1 MRSSLLKIPPLLTLA
16 LLGAALPA
24 SAGAAETEAVAPLP
38 PSNYAVRPACSEARA
53 GFASCLALQLV
64 AVSAEAQ
71 RHTHPIGMVRRA
83 ARARPAVPSP
93 KTGELGLRP
102 QDLHSAYSLPT
113 SAPGE
118 QTIAIVDAYNDPR
131 AEADLKTYSEE
142 FGLPLCT
149 AENGC
154 FSKVSQE
161 TGEPL
166 PFPKTVKELEEAKAS
181 PSEEAK
187 EEAEEAAGWA
197 VEISLDIE
205 SAHATCQ
212 SCRILL
218 VEADSPGQRRPRRGR
233 AAGRGARRNRDLEL
247 VGHRRA
253 GDRSRQRRTSA
264 VRRSGDRDHCLGG
277 RRRLPQLGRRT
288 RLRTQHHPVPGS
300 LAARRLGRRH
310 AAGAARP
317 RRDLAGRDGLERAGA
332 QEGAAAACASR
343 PPPGSS
349 RRPTGAR
356 VGCGTKRAVAD
367 VSADADPYTG
377 LAIYDSDAPGELCET
392 RYLEGKT
399 EKSLPHW
406 CTLRRHQPGL
416 PDRRL
421 GVRARGRRERRRAA
435 GGNALREPPR
445 KPRPL
450 PRRDGRI
457 ERQMRLLQRR
467 NRASRTARPPK
478 RRPPAAPRRSRASRR
493 PATTGLRASARR
505 TASPASSRPAR
516 SHAGERSRAGRQRRR
531 RANAPRPPR
540 RPPRRAAPP
549 TPTVSVQLSALGLT
563 APALLAL
570 SRHRPAAGRIAFSFV
585 LNVPARLR
593 VTLSRRVRSHGRVRW
608 VSAAPAATVPARRRT
623 QRQASLRRPPARR
636 GHLPAHGHA
645 ERRQAALDP
654 VPDPL
659 GARER
664 GPPAAARARR
674 RHPPLR

>member
-113 SAPGE
+113 SAPSE

-161 TGEPL
+161 AGEPL

-181 PSEEAK
+181 PSEETK

-218 VEADSPGQRRPRRGR
+218 VEADTPANEDLVAAELRAEALGATVISNSWGTAEQAIEAASDEHPPFDDPGIVIT
-233 AAGRGARRNRDLEL
+233 AS
-247 VGHRRA
+247 A
-253 GDRSRQRRTSA
+253 GDDGYRNWAAEHAFERNITQYPAASPHVVS
-264 VRRSGDRDHCLGG
+264 VGG
-277 RRRLPQLGRRT
+277 T
-288 RLRTQHHPVPGS
+288 RLAP
-300 LAARRLGRRH
+300 LGLSGTWQGETVWNGLG
-310 AAGAARP
+310 AGGGGCSVRFT
-317 RRDLAGRDGLERAGA
+317 
-332 QEGAAAACASR
+332 AAAWQQQAADW
-343 PPPGSS
+343 SS
-349 RRPTGAR
+349 L
-356 VGCGTKRAVAD
+356 GCGTKRAVAD

-406 CTLRRHQPGL
+406 CTYGGTSLASPIVASVFALAGGAGGVGQPAETLYANLHESPGRFHDVTVGSNGKCASYNVETGFSNCTPAEEAGASCASTL
-416 PDRRL
+416 ACLAAPGYDGPS
-421 GVRARGRRERRRAA
+421 GVGTPNGVTGFVPVPPVATPGSESSPAVSGGGSERAA
-435 GGNALREPPR
+435 
-445 KPRPL
+445 
-450 PRRDGRI
+450 
-457 ERQMRLLQRR
+457 
-467 NRASRTARPPK
+467 
-478 RRPPAAPRRSRASRR
+478 PAAAST
-493 PATTGLRASARR
+493 PS
-505 TASPASSRPAR
+505 
-516 SHAGERSRAGRQRRR
+516 
-531 RANAPRPPR
+531 
-540 RPPRRAAPP
+540 AAPP

-593 VTLSRRVRSHGRVRW
+593 VTLSRRVRSHRRVRW
-608 VSAAPAATVPARRRT
+608 VSAAPAATVPAQAGRSVKRLSGVRR
-623 QRQASLRRPPARR
+623 L
-636 GHLPAHGHA
+636 
-645 ERRQAALDP
+645 AAGTYRLTVTP
-654 VPDPL
+654 SGGKP
-659 GARER
+659 RSIQFR
-664 GPPAAARARR
+664 IR
-674 RHPPLR
+674 